1 MIDPSVLLLLLVLGG
16 LAAAPALLR
25 RRRATAPDA
34 VRVVGRTA
42 LHKNAV
48 VAVVAVGDRRL
59 LVGAGERG
67 VQLLVE
73 LADAEPDGDA
83 AVPDRDQHD
92 VAFTSTTATISTTAT
107 TSTTTADRMDALG
120 TTFPTTPDG
129 DALDALVGLDPGT
142 GTTIAGPGT
151 GLVDRLRE
159 MTVRTPV
166 SGRPLRVPLRR

>member
-1 MIDPSVLLLLLVLGG
+1 VIEPSALLLLLVLGG
-16 LAAAPALLR
+16 MAAAPALLR
-25 RRRATAPDA
+25 KRRATAPDA

-67 VQLLVE
+67 VHLLAR
-73 LADAEPDGDA
+73 LDDAEPD
-83 AVPDRDQHD
+83 AVGGTTDRDQHD
-92 VAFTSTTATISTTAT
+92 LLFTSTTTDS
-107 TSTTTADRMDALG
+107 ADRMDAAG
-120 TTFPTTPDG
+120 STFPSMPDITNG
-129 DALDALVGLDPGT
+129 DAQDALAGLDLGT

-166 SGRPLRVPLRR
+166 SVRPLRVPLRR

>member
-1 MIDPSVLLLLLVLGG
+1 VIEPSVLLLLLVLGG
-16 LAAAPALLR
+16 MTVAPTLLR
-25 RRRATAPDA
+25 KRRATAPDA

-67 VQLLVE
+67 VHLLAQL
-73 LADAEPDGDA
+73 DDTEPDVGGA
-83 AVPDRDQHD
+83 TERDQCD
-92 VAFTSTTATISTTAT
+92 VTFTSTTTDSV
-107 TSTTTADRMDALG
+107 DRMDAAG
-120 TTFPTTPDG
+120 TTFPSMPEMANG
-129 DALDALVGLDPGT
+129 DAQDALAGLDLGT